1 MCWQAPWARGAD
13 SAPRLA
19 EGEAVL
25 AGLGDFRAVA
35 GNWSEA
41 RALSG
46 DPRRDAVLQPVPG
59 QGMLVNRPTASQR
72 GHLFST
78 WEHGDVELDLEFL
91 LAPGSNSGVYLMG
104 RYEVQLR
111 DSWKVAVPGIG

>member
-1 MCWQAPWARGAD
+1 MTTRVRLCWLVGVLLCLQAPWARGAD

-46 DPRRDAVLQPVPG
+46 DPRREAVLQPVPG
-59 QGMLVNRPTASQR
+59 QGATKKGSGFAVCRSAMVALAVI
-72 GHLFST
+72 
-78 WEHGDVELDLEFL
+78 DL
-91 LAPGSNSGVYLMG
+91 GY
-104 RYEVQLR
+104 
-111 DSWKVAVPGIG
+111 